1 MGSGISRCVCP
12 FQNSHQLINP
22 SLITISQKTTTL
34 VPDFNSQNDHIN
46 SLTLIFVTNLIKEAE
61 RKLNSH
67 ERNKSINLLLRATQ
81 LGSASAATKLG
92 SIYLNGIDNDSE
104 DTEIS
109 PDYVSAATYYFVS
122 LKLTLMIPYASWDIE
137 LILETVSA
145 LTNLYCN
152 QLGDPNNLD
161 ILNHGV
167 KLMGEIDKNLQ
178 DTYFMRICS
187 YKQTQRKRASRIHI
201 NYCRAITAESKGD
214 LLEALK
220 GFEECELIGQCGIES
235 ADKLIKKAN
244 SSMHRLD
251 NTRPKV
257 QPICAQCNFEAKE
270 LIDIWNL
277 LICTR
282 CKKVTCCRECL
293 DKHIIGH
300 LGRT

>member
-1 MGSGISRCVCP
+1 MGSGFSQCFCP
-12 FQNSHQLINP
+12 QKSYQLINP
-22 SLITISQKTTTL
+22 SIITISQKTTTL
-34 VPDFNSQNDHIN
+34 VPDFNSQNDQIN
-46 SLTLIFVTNLIKEAE
+46 SLTSIFVTNLINEAE
-61 RKLNSH
+61 TKLNSH
-67 ERNKSINLLLRATQ
+67 EHNKSINLLLRATQ

-92 SIYLNGIDNDSE
+92 TIYLNGIDNDSE
-104 DTEIS
+104 VTEIA
-109 PDYVSAATYYFVS
+109 PDYVSAATYYFIA

-137 LILETVSA
+137 LILDTVSA
-145 LTNLYCN
+145 LTKLYCN
-152 QLGDPNNLD
+152 QLGNPNNLD

-178 DTYFMRICS
+178 DTYFMRIFS

-201 NYCRAITAESKGD
+201 NYCHAITAESKGD

-244 SSMHRLD
+244 SSMQRLD

-257 QPICAQCNFEAKE
+257 QPICVQCNFEAKD
-270 LIDIWNL
+270 LNDIWNL

-282 CKKVTCCRECL
+282 CKKVACCRECL

-300 LGRT
+300 LNRRK